1 MGAPAA
7 ANTRDLVP
15 RPFHRKE
22 IMHEILRHA
31 WGTSSLGK
39 FLVVASD
46 KGVVAFEFGSG
57 AAALEAALAE
67 RFPDADII
75 ADPHA
80 LASVVAKLRMLV
92 DAPASDPQLAI
103 DLRGSP
109 YELRVWSML
118 REIPAGQTTH
128 YGALAAQL
136 GTRDA
141 RDVTVAIGANPVA
154 ILVPCHRVIKKDGSI
169 SGYRWGVSR
178 KRTLLERERALGDR
192 LL

>member
-1 MGAPAA
+1 M
-7 ANTRDLVP
+7 R
-15 RPFHRKE
+15 
-22 IMHEILRHA
+22 EILRYA

-39 FLVVASD
+39 FLVATSN
-46 KGVVAFEFGSG
+46 KGVVAFDFSSRTTV
-57 AAALEAALAE
+57 LEAALTE
-67 RFPDADII
+67 RFPDADIV
-75 ADPHA
+75 ADPGA
-80 LASVVAKLRMLV
+80 LSGVVAKLQKLIDDPAF
-92 DAPASDPQLAI
+92 DAQLEL

-118 REIPAGQTTH
+118 REIPTGQTTH

-141 RDVTVAIGANPVA
+141 RNVTTAIGANPVA

-169 SGYRWGVSR
+169 SGYRWGVFR
-178 KRTLLERERALGDR
+178 KRALLERESIVVARR